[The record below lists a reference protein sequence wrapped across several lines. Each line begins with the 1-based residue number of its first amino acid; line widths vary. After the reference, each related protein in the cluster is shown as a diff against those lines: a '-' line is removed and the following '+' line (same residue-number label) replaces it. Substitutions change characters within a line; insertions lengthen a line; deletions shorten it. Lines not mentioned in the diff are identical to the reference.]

1 MINQNKPPSDAQ
13 RFLQNVSARRSMS
26 VFENQSA
33 PQTQTQT
40 QSPEEIAAIQA
51 IRREGQRKDLKR
63 LLKMRLHDE
72 LANTRVHLEYQ
83 LSKTEDMINQTTIV
97 KQHISQH
104 LKGQAISKL
113 EERLQRL
120 QQMPVYD
127 DIKDAIDSIR
137 IK

>member
-33 PQTQTQT
+33 PQTQT

-104 LKGQAISKL
+104 LKGQAISEL

-120 QQMPVYD
+120 KQMPVYD
-127 DIKDAIDSIR
+127 DIKDAIYSIR

>member
-33 PQTQTQT
+33 PNTQTH
-40 QSPEEIAAIQA
+40 SPEEIAAIQA
-51 IRREGQRKDLKR
+51 MRREGQRKDLKR

-72 LANTRVHLEYQ
+72 LANTRVHFEYQ
-83 LSKTEDMINQTTIV
+83 LAKTEDMINQTTIV

-104 LKGQAISKL
+104 LKGQAISEL
-113 EERLQRL
+113 EDRLQRL
-120 QQMPVYD
+120 KQMPVYD
-127 DIKDAIDSIR
+127 DIKEAIDSIQ

>member
-13 RFLQNVSARRSMS
+13 RFLQNVSTRRSMS

-33 PQTQTQT
+33 PQTQTQ
-40 QSPEEIAAIQA
+40 SPEEIAAIQA
-51 IRREGQRKDLKR
+51 LRREGQRKDLKR

-104 LKGQAISKL
+104 FKGQAISEL

-120 QQMPVYD
+120 KQMPVYD

>member
-1 MINQNKPPSDAQ
+1 
-13 RFLQNVSARRSMS
+13 MS

-33 PQTQTQT
+33 PHTQT

-51 IRREGQRKDLKR
+51 MRREGQRKDLKR

-83 LSKTEDMINQTTIV
+83 LAKTEDMINQTTIV

-104 LKGQAISKL
+104 LKGQAISEL
-113 EERLQRL
+113 EDRLQRL
-120 QQMPVYD
+120 KQMPVYD
-127 DIKDAIDSIR
+127 DIKEAIDSIQ

>member
-1 MINQNKPPSDAQ
+1 MVNQNKSPSDAQ

-33 PQTQTQT
+33 PQTQS

-72 LANTRVHLEYQ
+72 LANTRMHLEYQ
-83 LSKTEDMINQTTIV
+83 LSKTEDMLNQTTIV
-97 KQHISQH
+97 KQHLSQH
-104 LKGQAISKL
+104 LKGQAISEL
-113 EERLQRL
+113 EERIQRL

>member
-1 MINQNKPPSDAQ
+1 MINQNKPPSGAQ

-33 PQTQTQT
+33 PHTQT
-40 QSPEEIAAIQA
+40 QSPEEMAAIQA
-51 IRREGQRKDLKR
+51 MRREGQREDLKR

-83 LSKTEDMINQTTIV
+83 LAKTEDMINQTTIV

-104 LKGQAISKL
+104 LKGQAISEL
-113 EERLQRL
+113 EDRLQRL
-120 QQMPVYD
+120 KQMPVYD
-127 DIKDAIDSIR
+127 DIKEAIDS
-137 IK
+137 

>member
-1 MINQNKPPSDAQ
+1 MVNQNKSPSDAQ
-13 RFLQNVSARRSMS
+13 RFLQNVSARHSMS

-33 PQTQTQT
+33 PQTQS

-72 LANTRVHLEYQ
+72 LANTRMHLEYQ
-83 LSKTEDMINQTTIV
+83 LSKTEDMLNQTTIV
-97 KQHISQH
+97 KQHLSQH
-104 LKGQAISKL
+104 LKGQAISEL
-113 EERLQRL
+113 EERIQRL

>member
-33 PQTQTQT
+33 PQTQTQ
-40 QSPEEIAAIQA
+40 SPEEMAAIQA

-72 LANTRVHLEYQ
+72 LANTHVHLEYQ

-104 LKGQAISKL
+104 LKGQAISEL

-120 QQMPVYD
+120 KQMPVYD

>member
-33 PQTQTQT
+33 PQTQS

-51 IRREGQRKDLKR
+51 MRREGQRKDLKR

-83 LSKTEDMINQTTIV
+83 LSKTEDMMNQTTIV
-97 KQHISQH
+97 KQHLSQH
-104 LKGQAISKL
+104 LKGQAISEL

-120 QQMPVYD
+120 QHMPVYD
-127 DIKDAIDSIR
+127 DIKEAIDSIR

>member
-13 RFLQNVSARRSMS
+13 RFLQNVSTRRSMS

-33 PQTQTQT
+33 PQTQ
-40 QSPEEIAAIQA
+40 SPEEIAAIQA
-51 IRREGQRKDLKR
+51 LRREGQRKDLKR

-104 LKGQAISKL
+104 LKGQAISEL

-120 QQMPVYD
+120 KQMPVYD

>member
-26 VFENQSA
+26 VFENQLA
-33 PQTQTQT
+33 PHTQT
-40 QSPEEIAAIQA
+40 QSPEEMAAIQA
-51 IRREGQRKDLKR
+51 MRREGQRKDLKR

-83 LSKTEDMINQTTIV
+83 LAKTEDMINQTTIV

-104 LKGQAISKL
+104 LKGQAISEL
-113 EERLQRL
+113 EDRLQRL
-120 QQMPVYD
+120 KQMPVYD
-127 DIKDAIDSIR
+127 DIKEAIDSIQ

>member
-33 PQTQTQT
+33 PQT

-72 LANTRVHLEYQ
+72 LANTRVHMEYQ

-104 LKGQAISKL
+104 LKGQAISEL

-120 QQMPVYD
+120 KQMPVYD

>member
-33 PQTQTQT
+33 PHTQT
-40 QSPEEIAAIQA
+40 QSPEEMAAIQA
-51 IRREGQRKDLKR
+51 MRREGQRMDLKR

-72 LANTRVHLEYQ
+72 LSNTRVHLEYQ
-83 LSKTEDMINQTTIV
+83 LTKTEDVINQTTIV

-104 LKGQAISKL
+104 LKGQAISEL

-120 QQMPVYD
+120 KQMPVYD
-127 DIKDAIDSIR
+127 DIKEAFDSIR

>member
-33 PQTQTQT
+33 PHTQT

-83 LSKTEDMINQTTIV
+83 LSKAEDMINQTTIV

-104 LKGQAISKL
+104 LKGQAISEL
-113 EERLQRL
+113 EDRLQRL
-120 QQMPVYD
+120 KQMPVYD
-127 DIKDAIDSIR
+127 DIKEAIDSIQ

>member
-26 VFENQSA
+26 VFEGQSA
-33 PQTQTQT
+33 PQTHS

-51 IRREGQRKDLKR
+51 MRREGQRKDLKR

-83 LSKTEDMINQTTIV
+83 LAKTEDMMNQTTIV
-97 KQHISQH
+97 KQHLSQH
-104 LKGQAISKL
+104 LKGQAISEL
-113 EERLQRL
+113 EERIQRL
-120 QQMPVYD
+120 QQLPVYD

>member
-33 PQTQTQT
+33 PQSQT
-40 QSPEEIAAIQA
+40 QSPEEIAAIQT

-104 LKGQAISKL
+104 LKGQAISEL

-120 QQMPVYD
+120 KQMPVYD

>member
-26 VFENQSA
+26 VFESQSA
-33 PQTQTQT
+33 PQTQTQ
-40 QSPEEIAAIQA
+40 SPEEMAAIQA

-63 LLKMRLHDE
+63 SLKMRLHDE

-104 LKGQAISKL
+104 LKGQAISEL

-120 QQMPVYD
+120 KQMPVYD
-127 DIKDAIDSIR
+127 DIKDAIDSIG

>member
-1 MINQNKPPSDAQ
+1 MNQNKPPSDAQ

-33 PQTQTQT
+33 PQTQS

-51 IRREGQRKDLKR
+51 MRREGQRKDLKR

-83 LSKTEDMINQTTIV
+83 LPKTEDMMNQATIV
-97 KQHISQH
+97 KRHLSQH
-104 LKGQAISKL
+104 LKGQAVTEL

-120 QQMPVYD
+120 KQMPVYD
-127 DIKDAIDSIR
+127 EIKNAIDSIR

>member
-33 PQTQTQT
+33 PQTQT

-104 LKGQAISKL
+104 LKGQAISEL

>member
-33 PQTQTQT
+33 PQTQT

-104 LKGQAISKL
+104 LKGQAISEL
-113 EERLQRL
+113 EERFQRL
-120 QQMPVYD
+120 KQMPDYD
-127 DIKDAIDSIR
+127 DIKEAIDSIR

>member
-26 VFENQSA
+26 VFENQST
-33 PQTQTQT
+33 PHTQT

-51 IRREGQRKDLKR
+51 MRRDGQRKDLKR

-104 LKGQAISKL
+104 LKGQAISEL
-113 EERLQRL
+113 EDRLQRL
-120 QQMPVYD
+120 KQMPVYD
-127 DIKDAIDSIR
+127 DIKEAIDSIQ

>member
-26 VFENQSA
+26 VFESQSA
-33 PQTQTQT
+33 PQS

-51 IRREGQRKDLKR
+51 MRREGQRKDLKR

-72 LANTRVHLEYQ
+72 LANTRMHLEYQ
-83 LSKTEDMINQTTIV
+83 LSKTEDMMNQTTIV
-97 KQHISQH
+97 KQHVSQH
-104 LKGQAISKL
+104 LKGQAISEI
-113 EERLQRL
+113 EERMQRL
-120 QQMPVYD
+120 QHMPVYD
-127 DIKDAIDSIR
+127 DIKEAIDSIR

>member
-33 PQTQTQT
+33 PNTQT

-83 LSKTEDMINQTTIV
+83 LAKTEDMINQTTIV

-104 LKGQAISKL
+104 LKGQAISEL
-113 EERLQRL
+113 EDRLQRL
-120 QQMPVYD
+120 KQMPVYD
-127 DIKDAIDSIR
+127 DIKEAIDSIQ

>member
-33 PQTQTQT
+33 PQTQT

-97 KQHISQH
+97 KQHISQ
-104 LKGQAISKL
+104 LKGQAISEL

-120 QQMPVYD
+120 KQMPVYD
-127 DIKDAIDSIR
+127 DIKEAIDSIR

>member
-33 PQTQTQT
+33 PQT

-72 LANTRVHLEYQ
+72 LANTREHMEYQ

-104 LKGQAISKL
+104 LKGQAISEL

-120 QQMPVYD
+120 KQMPVYD

>member
-33 PQTQTQT
+33 PQTQT

-83 LSKTEDMINQTTIV
+83 LSKTEDMINQTSIV

-104 LKGQAISKL
+104 LKGQAISEL

-120 QQMPVYD
+120 KQMPVYD
-127 DIKDAIDSIR
+127 DSKDAIDSIR

>member
-26 VFENQSA
+26 VFENQPA
-33 PQTQTQT
+33 PQTQT
-40 QSPEEIAAIQA
+40 QSPEEMAAIQA
-51 IRREGQRKDLKR
+51 IRKEGQRKDLKR

-104 LKGQAISKL
+104 LKGQAISEL

-120 QQMPVYD
+120 KQMPVYD

>member
-13 RFLQNVSARRSMS
+13 RFLQNVSAHRSMS

-33 PQTQTQT
+33 PQAQS

-51 IRREGQRKDLKR
+51 MRREGQRKDLKR

-83 LSKTEDMINQTTIV
+83 LSKTEDMMNQTTIV
-97 KQHISQH
+97 KQHLSQH
-104 LKGQAISKL
+104 LKGQAISEL

-120 QQMPVYD
+120 QHMPVYD
-127 DIKDAIDSIR
+127 DIKEAIDSIR

>member
-33 PQTQTQT
+33 PQTQT

-83 LSKTEDMINQTTIV
+83 LSKTEDMINQTSIV

-104 LKGQAISKL
+104 LKGQAISEL

-120 QQMPVYD
+120 KQMPVYD

>member
-1 MINQNKPPSDAQ
+1 MVNQNKPPSDAQ

-33 PQTQTQT
+33 PQTQS

-83 LSKTEDMINQTTIV
+83 LSKTEDMLNQTTIV
-97 KQHISQH
+97 KQHLSQH
-104 LKGQAISKL
+104 LKGQAISEL
-113 EERLQRL
+113 EERIQRL

>member
-33 PQTQTQT
+33 PQTQT

-72 LANTRVHLEYQ
+72 LANTRMHLEYQ

-104 LKGQAISKL
+104 LKGQAISEL

-120 QQMPVYD
+120 KQMPVYD

>member
-1 MINQNKPPSDAQ
+1 MINQNKPPGDAQ

-33 PQTQTQT
+33 PQTQT

-104 LKGQAISKL
+104 LKGQAISEL

-120 QQMPVYD
+120 KQMPVYD

>member
-33 PQTQTQT
+33 PQTQTQ
-40 QSPEEIAAIQA
+40 SPEEMAAIQA

-104 LKGQAISKL
+104 LKGQAISEL

-120 QQMPVYD
+120 KQMPVYD

>member
-13 RFLQNVSARRSMS
+13 RFLQNVSTRRSMS

-33 PQTQTQT
+33 PQTQTQ
-40 QSPEEIAAIQA
+40 SPEEIAAIQA
-51 IRREGQRKDLKR
+51 LRREGQRKDLKR

-104 LKGQAISKL
+104 LKGQAISEL

-120 QQMPVYD
+120 KQMPVYD

>member
-26 VFENQSA
+26 VFESQSA
-33 PQTQTQT
+33 PQTQTQ
-40 QSPEEIAAIQA
+40 SPEEMAAIQA

-104 LKGQAISKL
+104 LKGQAISEL

-120 QQMPVYD
+120 KQMPVYD